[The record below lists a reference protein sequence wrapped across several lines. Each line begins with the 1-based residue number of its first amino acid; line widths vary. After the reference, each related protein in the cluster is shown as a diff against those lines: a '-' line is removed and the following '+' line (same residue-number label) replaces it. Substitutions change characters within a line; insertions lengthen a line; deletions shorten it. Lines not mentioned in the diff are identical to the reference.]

1 MPIEIGHEGD
11 HGFEQPLGLLSDCH
25 RRIERFLHAML
36 VVSSEE
42 RGRPV
47 GPAGR
52 HALLQATA
60 YFRTAAPQ
68 HTADE
73 EESLFPK
80 LRECSVGDDSGL
92 AVTIDA
98 LERDHRRTESEHARV
113 DALVGR
119 WLALERDGLPEKEGR
134 ELVARLESLERI
146 YSDHIR
152 IEDEK
157 LFPAARRMLAPHDL
171 EELGRAMAERRGLP
185 FRGPLARFLSD
196 DHERLHALLAASL
209 AGGDCVRAEP
219 FARFRAGILRHISME
234 EKLLIPRATAA
245 RKGRRPDVV
254 DLLHIDHSAIAA
266 LLVPP
271 PTLDLIADL
280 RSILDRHDRC
290 EEEPGGLY
298 DTCDRALGAQAS
310 LHLVAELVQHP
321 PVRLKPYNSGGRV
334 ARHLRQSVD
343 RSWDAWRKWDS
354 RHSCGPAAEGKE
366 GRPCDS
372 RLGEAHYTGGRE
384 KDH

>member
-1 MPIEIGHEGD
+1 LPIQIGHEGD

-25 RRIERFLHAML
+25 RRIERFLGAML
-36 VVSSEE
+36 VVSREE
-42 RGRPV
+42 RGRPL

-52 HALLQATA
+52 NALLQATT

-73 EESLFPK
+73 EKSLFPM
-80 LRECSVGDDSGL
+80 LRKCSVGEDSGL

-98 LERDHRRTESEHARV
+98 LECDHRRIESAHARV

-119 WLALERDGLPEKEGR
+119 WLALEPDGLPGEEAHD
-134 ELVARLESLERI
+134 LVARLESLERI
-146 YSDHIR
+146 YSDHLR

-157 LFPAARRMLAPHDL
+157 VFPAARRILAPHDL

-185 FRGPLARFLSD
+185 FPGPLGRFFSA

-209 AGGDCVRAEP
+209 AGGDVVRAEP

-234 EKLLIPRATAA
+234 EKHLIPRATAA
-245 RKGRRPDVV
+245 RNGRRPDIA

-271 PTLDLIADL
+271 PTPGLIAEV
-280 RSILDRHDRC
+280 RSILDRHDRL
-290 EEEPGGLY
+290 EEEPGGMY
-298 DTCDRALGAQAS
+298 DTCDRALGAEAS
-310 LHLVAELVQHP
+310 LHLVAELAQHP
-321 PVRLKPYNSGGRV
+321 PIRVKPYNSGGRV
-334 ARHLRQSVD
+334 ARHLRHSVD
-343 RSWDAWRKWDS
+343 RSWDAWRRWES
-354 RHSCGPAAEGKE
+354 RQS
-366 GRPCDS
+366 
-372 RLGEAHYTGGRE
+372 
-384 KDH
+384 